1 MKQFILLTASVIITS
16 FANYGHASFNSSFT
30 KNYFQEKVFICV
42 STTAKV
48 YHSAQDCRGLSA
60 CTHTIKKVTLSEA
73 KNEYGRRTCKV
84 CY

>member
-1 MKQFILLTASVIITS
+1 MKQLILLTATVIITA
-16 FANYGHASFNSSFT
+16 FTNYGHASLNSSFT
-30 KNYFQEKVFICV
+30 KKYFVEKVFICV
-42 STTAKV
+42 STTVKV
-48 YHSAQDCRGLSA
+48 YHSAQDCKGLGA